1 MSSCSF
7 CLTAVGRKGSRS
19 VADEDSLRGSS
30 SAAGSQARYKGLS
43 LLAACSLLCAQEA
56 TWASA
61 TQSCHSDLVGGR
73 LDPHAQS
80 SIDAAGPSKA
90 CTATQSA
97 LHDAAVST
105 LSELRQRH
113 QLEGSLQTSSMV
125 AASEAADKVNNR
137 WQHSRSKAFRD
148 GAEASLPNAEAGAP
162 SFRSTCSLMWAP
174 LQPNRDA
181 DQLFASKKWTQE
193 ELTAQDPRSPRR

>member
-1 MSSCSF
+1 M
-7 CLTAVGRKGSRS
+7 GRKGSRS

-61 TQSCHSDLVGGR
+61 TQSCHSDPVDHR
-73 LDPHAQS
+73 LDSHAQS
-80 SIDAAGPSKA
+80 TYAAGPSQA

-97 LHDAAVST
+97 LHDAAVFT

-137 WQHSRSKAFRD
+137 WQHSRSKAFREN

-181 DQLFASKKWTQE
+181 DQLFASKKWTRD
-193 ELTAQDPRSPRR
+193 ELTPQDPRSPRR